1 MTKSKS
7 WRDVLPIHPAAEL
20 FPRMSPDELR
30 TLGEDIKQHGLRIA
44 VTVWK
49 EQKQFPLKLLD
60 GRNRLDAIE
69 AVGFTIR
76 VEDTG
81 TDFDP
86 AIRLWMRRSSNDMWW
101 PIEVEEMRGD
111 QGIDPYAFV
120 ISANIHR
127 RHLTGYQRDELI
139 AKLLKA
145 DPTKSN
151 RRIAKMAKASHPHV
165 AKVREQLEKK
175 GDVETVTTS
184 VDTKGRQ
191 QPAKKPQTKAERNR
205 KALERRMAE
214 RAAKRKRE
222 AERADIKEAETKIE
236 AEHLAAGLIRTDR
249 GLARALHEFL
259 VQCGADALDLMDALG
274 HLLGSKGN
282 DPDAEAREVP
292 AEAVEQPKRKRG
304 RPPGSKNRPKSSPA
318 DDGLD
323 IPASLRRAA
332 P

>member
-1 MTKSKS
+1 
-7 WRDVLPIHPAAEL
+7 
-20 FPRMSPDELR
+20 
-30 TLGEDIKQHGLRIA
+30 
-44 VTVWK
+44 
-49 EQKQFPLKLLD
+49 
-60 GRNRLDAIE
+60 
-69 AVGFTIR
+69 
-76 VEDTG
+76 
-81 TDFDP
+81 
-86 AIRLWMRRSSNDMWW
+86 MWW
-101 PIEVEEMRGD
+101 PIEVEERRGD

>member
-1 MTKSKS
+1 MATKS

-20 FPRMSPDELR
+20 FPLMSPDDLR
-30 TLGEDIKQHGLRIA
+30 ALGEDIKKNGLRIP
-44 VTVWK
+44 TIWWRDPSTR
-49 EQKQFPLKLLD
+49 QLYLLD
-60 GRNRLDAIE
+60 GRNRLDALE
-69 AVGFTIR
+69 ANGRDIV
-76 VEDTG
+76 TG
-81 TDFDP
+81 RDGACAD
-86 AIRLWMRRSSNDMWW
+86 ADLREILRLGSEYWYVL
-101 PIEVEEMRGD
+101 PPCGPRGENYPN
-111 QGIDPYAFV
+111 PYAYV

-127 RHLTGYQRDELI
+127 RHLTVYQRDKLI

-191 QPAKKPQTKAERNR
+191 QPAKKLQTKAERNR

-222 AERADIKEAETKIE
+222 AERADIKEAETKTE
-236 AEHLAAGLIRTDR
+236 AERLAAGLIRTDR

-259 VQCGADALDLMDALG
+259 VQCGADAIDLMDALG

-282 DPDAEAREVP
+282 DADAEAREAP

-304 RPPGSKNRPKSSPA
+304 RPPGSKNKPKSPPA

-323 IPASLRRAA
+323 IPASRQRAA